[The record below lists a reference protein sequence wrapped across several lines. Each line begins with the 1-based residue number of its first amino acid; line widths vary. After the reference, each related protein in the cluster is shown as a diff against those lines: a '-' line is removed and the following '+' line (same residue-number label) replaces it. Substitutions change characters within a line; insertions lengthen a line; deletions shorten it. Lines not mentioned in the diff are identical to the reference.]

1 MQNVLNNAQNNNLR
15 ILQQI
20 DREQHFANH
29 NNFTIVQSNKLE
41 WQFPA
46 FTKEWLNTTV
56 HKTFETKFLNESLQR
71 LRQKLVQG
79 NKKRALIVVLPLKKW
94 PNTNTKNFQLPKND
108 RIQIWILF
116 SFSKVTKYEHHLA
129 YQKWPNTNII
139 RLPKNDWIQTQIF
152 CSPKRTKYEL
162 EQYSVSKKDRI
173 HVLFGFPKLG

>member
-1 MQNVLNNAQNNNLR
+1 MTISSIYKRMVEYNSSQNFWN
-15 ILQQI
+15 
-20 DREQHFANH
+20 
-29 NNFTIVQSNKLE
+29 
-41 WQFPA
+41 
-46 FTKEWLNTTV
+46 
-56 HKTFETKFLNESLQR
+56 KFLNESLQR

-94 PNTNTKNFQLPKND
+94 PNTNTKIFQLPKKD

-139 RLPKNDWIQTQIF
+139 RLPKNDRTQTQIF

-162 EQYSVSKKDRI
+162 EQYSVSKKGPNPCIIWIPKIRLEKITRMRI
-173 HVLFGFPKLG
+173 RILLCVKKVTRMWM